1 MTQEFLNM
9 LYLFGCGALGKEVKN
24 EYCQNL
30 SLVRKLALRQESW
43 DVIYGALRE
52 EIIAGKIQ
60 LPEDV
65 FSILE
70 KTFTANVAAN
80 IQRVE
85 FNLLT
90 VRKLMDKN
98 IRCCILKGSSIARLY
113 KMPETRISSDTDI
126 LIDEKDEK
134 KVCAILKEQ
143 GYTFEQRPKNDH
155 HLKAYHK
162 IGGLLEVHVSLHSI
176 PTSDIILDDE
186 VHYTEPFME
195 LSDGLYTLGVN
206 DGLVYLSAH
215 LIKHLINDGTGVRQM
230 MDLLLYM
237 KEYDKAIDWEK
248 YNALMKKLSYY
259 DFICVIKGIG
269 VKFWEM
275 DFDDAITEGEGMEAL
290 LEDCEIGGIFG
301 YGEEERRSFYEAYN
315 RRRSQKS
322 GLGYTLYRIRSGEE
336 SVMRKIFPEAEVIKK
351 RFAYIRKYPV
361 LLPIGWVHRYIDVF
375 LKAVGIIK
383 EKPTQASTQKND
395 MLKRRME
402 MIEKLGMIKE

>member
-52 EIIAGKIQ
+52 EVIAGKIQ

-90 VRKLMDKN
+90 VRRLMDKE
-98 IRCCILKGSSIARLY
+98 IKCCILKGNSIARLY
-113 KMPETRISSDTDI
+113 KLPETRISSDTDI
-126 LIDEKDEK
+126 LIDEKDEE
-134 KVCAILKEQ
+134 KVAAILKEQ
-143 GYTFEQRPKNDH
+143 GYTFEKRSKNDH

-162 IGGLLEVHVSLHSI
+162 IGGLLEVHVSLHSV

-186 VHYTEPFME
+186 VHYTEPFKE
-195 LSDGLYTLGVN
+195 LPDGLYTLGVN

-215 LIKHLINDGTGVRQM
+215 LIKHLINDGAGMRQM

-237 KEYDKAIDWEK
+237 KKYEKVIDWEK
-248 YNALMKKLSYY
+248 YNALMKKLNYY
-259 DFICVIKGIG
+259 DFIRVIKGVG
-269 VKFWEM
+269 VRFWGM
-275 DFDDAITEGEGMEAL
+275 AFDDEITEGEGIEAL

-301 YGEEERRSFYEAYN
+301 YGEEDRKVFYEAYT
-315 RRRSQKS
+315 RRRSKKS
-322 GLGYTLYRIRSGEE
+322 GLGYTLYRICWGEE
-336 SVMRKIFPEAEVIKK
+336 STIKKLFPDVKVIKK
-351 RFAYIRKYPV
+351 RFAYVRKYPV
-361 LLPIGWVHRYIDVF
+361 LLPIGWIHRYIDVF

-383 EKPTQASTQKND
+383 EKPTPASIQKND
-395 MLKRRME
+395 MIKRRME